1 MPFRLFFIDKSRI
14 FVSFSTLLLLD
25 EPGRRPAPLRAVPT
39 KPRAAVEVAIV
50 LCFNDCGST
59 FADPCFAVVV
69 QDIKE
74 YFSAE
79 LESSDMVKSIGARA
93 DRSGGGW
100 PTMVTVGG

>member
-50 LCFNDCGST
+50 LCVST
-59 FADPCFAVVV
+59 IVV
-69 QDIKE
+69 QP
-74 YFSAE
+74 SRVLASR
-79 LESSDMVKSIGARA
+79 SSFKISKSISALNLRV
-93 DRSGGGW
+93 RIW
-100 PTMVTVGG
+100 